1 MKTKEVLNVLQITK
15 PTLTKYVKNGNI
27 KVTVMGNGRYDYDAD
42 SVYKMLN
49 KETERKTYLYARV
62 TAPEQKKSLKSQIEL
77 LKIFCIKNG
86 YPIHGIYQDV
96 ASGISFDE
104 REQFSLLLNEV
115 LAGRVR
121 RVIIMYKDRITRMG
135 FDFFSTIFEK
145 YGCEIVVINEMG
157 SEELDCLE
165 IAKEFNHLLDCY
177 SVNAKKKFLNSIKK
191 SDKEQT
197 GGEDM
202 SKDGE
207 IKNILIDLADKHEI
221 SYGSEVQAVNKGFA
235 YAVGNIGANERIVKQ
250 ALGARV
256 VSRVQ
261 FGKSLDTALDIA
273 ITQDDLHPLEI
284 LTEGNSE
291 ETYYNARSIALRM
304 AAEKGCLWI
313 VDYLVTHGADIL
325 QNHDALTRAVESGK
339 KDVVKYLVSHG
350 ADVNIRWGEKDMMVH
365 YVMYRDMEMLQF
377 LTEHGFDVC
386 KGLKRQYNI
395 ITAAVKTKDLEI
407 VEYLLDSA
415 RESKRK
421 AFLKNMMVYAANQRN
436 ADVLKY
442 LIERPEF
449 DCALLLRVQN
459 SIDLDGRLFLSN
471 CKLSK
476 YKYVEREEE
485 EYDLA

>member
-1 MKTKEVLNVLQITK
+1 M
-15 PTLTKYVKNGNI
+15 
-27 KVTVMGNGRYDYDAD
+27 
-42 SVYKMLN
+42 
-49 KETERKTYLYARV
+49 
-62 TAPEQKKSLKSQIEL
+62 TAPEQKKSLESQVEL

-96 ASGISFDE
+96 ASGISFDG

-115 LAGRVR
+115 LIGRVR
-121 RVIIMYKDRITRMG
+121 RIIVMYRNIITRKG
-135 FDFFSTIFEK
+135 FDFFSTVFGK
-145 YGCEIVVINEMG
+145 YGCEIVVINEVG

-165 IAKEFNHLLDCY
+165 IAKECNRLLDCY
-177 SVNAKKKFLNSIKK
+177 SANAKKEFLNSIKN
-191 SDKEQT
+191 SDKERT
-197 GGEDM
+197 GGEGM
-202 SKDGE
+202 SKDEE
-207 IKNILIDLADKHEI
+207 IKKMLIDLADKHEI

-235 YAVGNIGANERIVKQ
+235 YAVGNIKANEKIVKQ
-250 ALGARV
+250 ALEARV

-273 ITQDDLHPLEI
+273 ITQDDLHPLDI
-284 LTEGNSE
+284 LTGNNE
-291 ETYYNARSIALRM
+291 ETYYNARNIALRM

-313 VDYLVTHGADIL
+313 VDYLVTHGADIS

-350 ADVNIRWGEKDMMVH
+350 ANVNIRWGEKDMMVH

-395 ITAAVKTKDLEI
+395 ITAAVKTKDLKI

-415 RESKRK
+415 GESKRK